1 MTATMPHV
9 LVMAGGTG
17 GHVFPGLAVAS
28 ALREHG
34 CRVSWLGSAQGMET
48 ALVPQ
53 AGLELFTLPVTGLR
67 GKSLASRLLA
77 PWRLGISLWS
87 ALALMLRLRPDV
99 VVGFGGFASGP
110 GGLMASA
117 LGRPLLVHEQNAV
130 AGLTNRWLARIADQV
145 FAAFP
150 DSFPESVGC
159 RTIGNPIRREIE
171 EIPPPG
177 TRWSG
182 REGPLRLLVLGGS
195 LGALK
200 LNQAVPAALAKLP
213 AGARPLVRHQAG
225 ERTLD
230 AAREAYRV
238 AGVDAEVSA
247 FIADI
252 AAAYGWADL
261 VICRAGALTVSEI
274 AAAGLAAVFV
284 PYPHAVDDHQTANA
298 RFLVNAGAAWS
309 IPDAELTGGR
319 LAELL
324 ATLDRDALL
333 DRAER
338 ARAEAKTDATERL
351 AEACLEAIPAGS
363 RRASR

>member
-1 MTATMPHV
+1 MTAAALHV

-28 ALREHG
+28 ALRGHG
-34 CRVSWLGSAQGMET
+34 CRVSWLGSARGMET
-48 ALVPQ
+48 TLVPE
-53 AGLELFTLPVTGLR
+53 AGLDLFTLPVTGLR
-67 GKSLASRLLA
+67 GKGLLSRLFA

-87 ALALMLRLRPDV
+87 ALGLMLRLRPDV

-159 RTIGNPIRREIE
+159 RTIGNPIRREIA
-171 EIPPPG
+171 EIPPPAA
-177 TRWSG
+177 RWNG
-182 REGPLRLLVLGGS
+182 RAGPLRLLVLGGS

-200 LNQAVPAALAKLP
+200 LNEAVPAALGTLAP
-213 AGARPLVRHQAG
+213 DARPVVRHQAG

-230 AAREAYRV
+230 TAQEAYRA
-238 AGVDAEVSA
+238 AGVDAEITA
-247 FIADI
+247 FIADM
-252 AAAYGWADL
+252 AAAYAWADL
-261 VICRAGALTVSEI
+261 VICRAGALTVSEV
-274 AAAGLAAVFV
+274 AAAGVAAVFV

-298 RFLVNAGAAWS
+298 RLLVSAGAAWS
-309 IPDAELTGGR
+309 IPDPDLDAGR
-319 LAELL
+319 LGELL
-324 ATLDRDALL
+324 ATFDREGLL

-338 ARAEAKTDATERL
+338 ARAVAMTDAAERL
-351 AEACLEAIPAGS
+351 AEACIAAVPARS
-363 RRASR
+363 RRKTR

>member
-1 MTATMPHV
+1 MTAAMPHV

-28 ALREHG
+28 VLRQDG
-34 CRVSWLGSAQGMET
+34 CRVSWLGSAGGMET
-48 ALVPQ
+48 TLVPE
-53 AGLELFTLPVTGLR
+53 AGVELFTLPVTGLR
-67 GKSLASRLLA
+67 GKGLVSWLLA

-145 FAAFP
+145 LAAFP

-159 RTIGNPIRREIE
+159 RTIGNPIRRDIAEM
-171 EIPPPG
+171 PSPAG
-177 TRWSG
+177 RWSG
-182 REGPLRLLVLGGS
+182 RKGPLRLLVLGGS

-200 LNQAVPAALAKLP
+200 LNEAVPAALAILAP
-213 AGARPLVRHQAG
+213 GTRPQVRHQAG

-230 AAREAYRV
+230 TAREAYRA
-238 AGVDAEVSA
+238 AGVDAETTA
-247 FIADI
+247 FIPDM
-252 AAAYGWADL
+252 AAAYAWADL
-261 VICRAGALTVSEI
+261 VICRAGALTVSEV

-309 IPDAELTGGR
+309 IPDSELTPAR
-319 LAELL
+319 LGELL
-324 ATLDRDALL
+324 AGLDREALL

-338 ARAEAKTDATERL
+338 ARAEARTQAAEQL
-351 AEACLEAIPAGS
+351 AEACIAAAPERS
-363 RRASR
+363 RRRSR

>member
-34 CRVSWLGSAQGMET
+34 CRVSWLGSARGMET
-48 ALVPQ
+48 TLVPQ
-53 AGLELFTLPVTGLR
+53 ADFELFTLPVTGLR
-67 GKSLASRLLA
+67 GKGLVSQLLA
-77 PWRLGISLWS
+77 PWRLGVSLWS

-159 RTIGNPIRREIE
+159 RTIGNPIRRDIE

-177 TRWSG
+177 SRWSG
-182 REGPLRLLVLGGS
+182 RDGPLRLLVLGGS

-200 LNQAVPAALAKLP
+200 LNEVVPAALATLAP
-213 AGARPLVRHQAG
+213 DARPLVRHQAG

-230 AAREAYRV
+230 AAREAYGA
-238 AGVDAEVSA
+238 AGIDAEITA
-247 FIADI
+247 FIADMG
-252 AAAYGWADL
+252 AAYAWADL
-261 VICRAGALTVSEI
+261 VICRAGALTVSEV
-274 AAAGLAAVFV
+274 AAAGLPAVFV

-298 RFLVNAGAAWS
+298 QFLVKAGAAWS
-309 IPDAELTGGR
+309 IPDAELTAGR
-319 LAELL
+319 LGELL
-324 ATLDRDALL
+324 AAVDRDALL

-338 ARAEAKTDATERL
+338 ARGEARTDATGQL
-351 AEACLEAIPAGS
+351 AEACLKAVPARS
-363 RRASR
+363 RRTTR

>member
-48 ALVPQ
+48 KLVPK

-117 LGRPLLVHEQNAV
+117 LGRPLLVHEQNAI

-213 AGARPLVRHQAG
+213 ASARPLVRHQAG

-230 AAREAYRV
+230 AAREAYRA
-238 AGVDAEVSA
+238 AGVDVDVSA
-247 FIADI
+247 FITDI

-351 AEACLEAIPAGS
+351 AEACLEAIPARS

>member
-28 ALREHG
+28 VLREQG

-48 ALVPQ
+48 TLVPQ

-87 ALALMLRLRPDV
+87 ALALMLCLRPDV

-225 ERTLD
+225 ERTLA
-230 AAREAYRV
+230 AAREAYRA

-247 FIADI
+247 FITDI

-309 IPDAELTGGR
+309 IPDAELTNGR
-319 LAELL
+319 LAEIL

-351 AEACLEAIPAGS
+351 AEACLEAIPARS

>member
-1 MTATMPHV
+1 MTAAAPHV
-9 LVMAGGTG
+9 MVMAGGTG

-28 ALREHG
+28 ALQRHG
-34 CRVSWLGSAQGMET
+34 CRVSWLGSTRGLET
-48 ALVPQ
+48 TLVPE
-53 AGLELFTLPVTGLR
+53 AGLDLFTLPVTGLR
-67 GKSLASRLLA
+67 GKGLLSRLLA

-159 RTIGNPIRREIE
+159 RTIGNPIRSEIAA
-171 EIPPPG
+171 IPPPAA
-177 TRWSG
+177 RWNG
-182 REGPLRLLVLGGS
+182 RTGPLRLLVLGGS

-200 LNQAVPAALAKLP
+200 LNEVVPAALGALAP
-213 AGARPLVRHQAG
+213 DARPVVRHQAG
-225 ERTLD
+225 ERTLG
-230 AAREAYRV
+230 AAQEAYRA
-238 AGVDAEVSA
+238 AGVDAGITA
-247 FIADI
+247 FIPDM
-252 AAAYGWADL
+252 AAAYAWADL
-261 VICRAGALTVSEI
+261 VICRAGALTVSEV

-298 RFLVNAGAAWS
+298 RLLVNVGAAWS
-309 IPDAELTGGR
+309 IPDPDLGAGR
-319 LAELL
+319 LGELL
-324 ATLDRDALL
+324 ATLDREMLL

-338 ARAEAKTDATERL
+338 ARTVAMTDAAEQI
-351 AEACLEAIPAGS
+351 AEACLAAAPAQP
-363 RRASR
+363 RRKTR

>member
-1 MTATMPHV
+1 MTDPLPHV

-28 ALREHG
+28 ALRDHG

-48 ALVPQ
+48 TLVPQ
-53 AGLELFTLPVTGLR
+53 ADFELFTLPVTGLR

-77 PWRLGISLWS
+77 PWRLGLSLWA

-99 VVGFGGFASGP
+99 VIGFGGFASGP

-117 LGRPLLVHEQNAV
+117 LGKPLLLHEQNAV
-130 AGLTNRWLARIADQV
+130 AGLTNRWLARVADQV

-159 RTIGNPIRREIE
+159 RTIGNPIRRVIE
-171 EIPPPG
+171 DLPAPAV
-177 TRWSG
+177 RWSG
-182 REGPLRLLVLGGS
+182 RDGPLRLLVLGGS

-200 LNQAVPAALAKLP
+200 LNQSVPAALAKLP
-213 AGARPLVRHQAG
+213 ACARPVVRHQAG
-225 ERTLD
+225 ERTLE
-230 AAREAYRV
+230 AAREAYRA
-238 AGVDAEVSA
+238 AGVDAEISA
-247 FIADI
+247 FIADM
-252 AAAYGWADL
+252 AAAYAWADL
-261 VICRAGALTVSEI
+261 VICRAGALTVSEV

-284 PYPHAVDDHQTANA
+284 PYPHAVDDHQTANS
-298 RFLVNAGAAWS
+298 RCLVEAGAAWS
-309 IPDAELTGGR
+309 IPDTEIDAQA

-324 ATLDRDALL
+324 AGLDRDALL

-338 ARAEAKTDATERL
+338 ARAEARTHATERL
-351 AEACLEAIPAGS
+351 AEACLQVFPANQ
-363 RRASR
+363 RRKER

>member
-213 AGARPLVRHQAG
+213 AVARPLVRHQAG
-225 ERTLD
+225 ERTLA
-230 AAREAYRV
+230 AAREAYRA
-238 AGVDAEVSA
+238 AGVDVDVSA
-247 FIADI
+247 FITDI

>member
-48 ALVPQ
+48 KLVPK

-230 AAREAYRV
+230 AAREAYRA
-238 AGVDAEVSA
+238 AGVDAELSA
-247 FIADI
+247 FITDI

-351 AEACLEAIPAGS
+351 AEACLEAIPARS